1 MVKFEQF
8 KSFLSEGKHDP
19 GIFHAVFIAG
29 GPGSGKD
36 FVTHHIF
43 DGHGLHEINSDI
55 PFEHLLNKHGLDK
68 TMPDSEKEQ
77 RNAIRDRA
85 KHIADLKQKLSLS
98 GRNGIIINGTG
109 SDFGK
114 YQDMKRHLES
124 LGYKTHMVFVHTDD
138 HVSKDRNIRRGLLG
152 GRTVPEHI
160 RSNLW
165 NKVQGNKDKFRR
177 LFGDNYHEINN
188 SLDKDVASR
197 DHLREFSSSVDKLYK
212 HFRKHFSDRK
222 NYTKAAQEWLKN
234 Q

>member
-85 KHIADLKQKLSLS
+85 KHIADL
-98 GRNGIIINGTG
+98 N
-109 SDFGK
+109 
-114 YQDMKRHLES
+114 
-124 LGYKTHMVFVHTDD
+124 
-138 HVSKDRNIRRGLLG
+138 
-152 GRTVPEHI
+152 
-160 RSNLW
+160 
-165 NKVQGNKDKFRR
+165 
-177 LFGDNYHEINN
+177 
-188 SLDKDVASR
+188 
-197 DHLREFSSSVDKLYK
+197 
-212 HFRKHFSDRK
+212 K
-222 NYTKAAQEWLKN
+222 NYLYLVVMGSLLMVLDPILVSTKI
-234 Q
+234 